1 MIASAFDDAF
11 KRAPQRQGCHKK
23 SAMAFVLWNAS
34 RIHKSFYMSKN
45 ASKAVPKS
53 VSQMTKLCKN
63 FVCLCVSSGASNI
76 QIIHT
81 NKQILIIEYQFRI
94 WYKGPTSIL
103 SFSIST
109 CTYSYQYL
117 PFCFTHHKTQAKIF
131 YKFRVATHIVAMSV
145 FFFCP

>member
-1 MIASAFDDAF
+1 MIASAFNDAF
-11 KRAPQRQGCHKK
+11 RRAPKRQGCRKK
-23 SAMAFVLWNAS
+23 SAMVFVLWNAS

-63 FVCLCVSSGASNI
+63 LVCLCVSSGASNI

-81 NKQILIIEYQFRI
+81 NKQILY
-94 WYKGPTSIL
+94 PTSIL

-117 PFCFTHHKTQAKIF
+117 GRKWGFNLFSFCLFVLRTHHKT
-131 YKFRVATHIVAMSV
+131 
-145 FFFCP
+145 